1 MNWIDLVIIGVFTF
15 YLVEGLRRG
24 FIEQSLELFGFFVTL
39 LLTFLAYKSVAV
51 WLSNNAGLEGI
62 AAKPVAFLL
71 LWVVFQVLYSFLLQL
86 LYPKIPARLR
96 QANQNRYAGVIPAF
110 LKGYIFVSVLLTLFL
125 AFAIPAK
132 LKAAIEDSTLGSRF
146 VAQSGNVQQ
155 YLSSLLGQ
163 DIKDTLTFLT
173 VPPQSEEIIQPDERV
188 SLKFTVEDGVVD
200 QSSEQKMLQL
210 LNQERVRAGLKE
222 LIWNEKAAEVGRKH
236 AQDMFAKGYFAHEN
250 LEGLSPFDRMEAG
263 GIVFKVAG
271 ENLAY
276 AATVELAHNGLMRSP
291 GHRAN
296 ILEIDYGMVG
306 IGVIDGG
313 IYGKMFVQN
322 FTN

>member
-1 MNWIDLVIIGVFTF
+1 MNWIDAVILGVFTF

-24 FIEQSLELFGFFVTL
+24 FIEQTLELFGFFISL
-39 LLTFLAYKSVAV
+39 LLTFLSYRELAD
-51 WLSNNAGLEGI
+51 WLAENAGLQGF
-62 AAKPVAFLL
+62 AAKPVAFLA
-71 LWVVFQVLYSFLLQL
+71 LWVFFQIIYSFVLQL
-86 LYPKIPARLR
+86 LYPKIPAQLR
-96 QANQNRYAGVIPAF
+96 QAKPNRWAGVVPAF
-110 LKGYIFVSVLLTLFL
+110 LKGYIFISVLLTLFL
-125 AFAIPAK
+125 AFTIPAK
-132 LKAAIEDSTLGSRF
+132 LKAAIDDSLIGSRF

-155 YLSSLLGQ
+155 YLSNLLGQ

-188 SLKFTVEDGVVD
+188 TLKFTVEDGVVD
-200 QSSEQKMLQL
+200 KNAEQDMLRL
-210 LNQERVRAGLKE
+210 LNAERVRAGLKP
-222 LIWNEKAAEVGRKH
+222 LVWNEKAAAVARKH
-236 AQDMFAKGYFAHEN
+236 SQDMFAKGYFAHEN
-250 LEGLSPFDRMEAG
+250 LEGESPFDRMEKG
-263 GIVFKVAG
+263 GIVFTVAG

-296 ILEIDYGMVG
+296 ILEADYGTVG

-313 IYGKMFVQN
+313 IYGKMFTQN

>member
-1 MNWIDLVIIGVFTF
+1 MNWVDLAILGIFTF
-15 YLVEGLRRG
+15 YLIEGLRRG

-39 LLTFLAYKSVAV
+39 LLTFLSYKSFAV
-51 WLSNNAGLEGI
+51 WLANNAGIEGF
-62 AAKPVAFLL
+62 ASKPVAFLL
-71 LWVVFQVLYSFLLQL
+71 LWVVFQVIYSFVLQVF
-86 LYPKIPARLR
+86 YPMIPAKLR
-96 QANQNRYAGVIPAF
+96 QATPNRYAGAIPAL
-110 LKGYIFVSVLLTLFL
+110 LKAYIFISVLLTLFL
-125 AFAIPAK
+125 AFTIPAK
-132 LKAAIEDSTLGSRF
+132 LKAAIEESAFGSRF

-173 VPPQSEEIIQPDERV
+173 VPPQSEEIIRPDERV
-188 SLKFTVEDGVVD
+188 TLKFTIQDGTVD
-200 QSSEQKMLQL
+200 NISEQKMLQL
-210 LNQERVRAGLKE
+210 LNQERVQAGLKP
-222 LIWNEKAAEVGRKH
+222 LTWNEKAAATARKH
-236 AQDMFAKGYFAHEN
+236 ARDMFAKGYFAHEN
-250 LEGLSPFDRMEAG
+250 LEGQSPFDRMEEG

-296 ILEIDYGMVG
+296 ILEVDYGTVG

-313 IYGKMFVQN
+313 IYGRMFVQN
-322 FTN
+322 FTD

>member
-1 MNWIDLVIIGVFTF
+1 MNWIDFTIIAVFIF
-15 YLVEGLRRG
+15 YIVEGLRRG
-24 FIEQSLELFGFFVTL
+24 FIEQSLELLGFFVTL
-39 LLTFLAYKSVAV
+39 LLTFLSYKSFAI
-51 WLSNNAGLEGI
+51 WLADNAGLQGF

-71 LWVVFQVLYSFLLQL
+71 LWVVFQVIYSFVLQV
-86 LYPKIPARLR
+86 LYPMIPAKLR
-96 QANQNRYAGVIPAF
+96 QANPNRYAGIVPAF
-110 LKGYIFVSVLLTLFL
+110 LKAYIFISVLLTLFL
-125 AFAIPAK
+125 AFTIPTK
-132 LKAAIEDSTLGSRF
+132 LKNAIEDSALGSRF

-155 YLSSLLGQ
+155 YLSKLLGQ

-173 VPPQSEEIIQPDERV
+173 VPPQSEEIIEPDERV
-188 SLKFTVEDGVVD
+188 TLKFTVEDGVVD
-200 QSSEQKMLQL
+200 RSAEQKMFQL

-222 LIWNEKAAEVGRKH
+222 LKWNEKAAGVARKH
-236 AQDMFAKGYFAHEN
+236 SQDMFAKGYFAHEN
-250 LEGLSPFDRMEAG
+250 LEGKSPFDRMQEG

-296 ILEIDYGMVG
+296 ILEVDYGTVG

-313 IYGKMFVQN
+313 IYGKMFTQN
-322 FTN
+322 FTD